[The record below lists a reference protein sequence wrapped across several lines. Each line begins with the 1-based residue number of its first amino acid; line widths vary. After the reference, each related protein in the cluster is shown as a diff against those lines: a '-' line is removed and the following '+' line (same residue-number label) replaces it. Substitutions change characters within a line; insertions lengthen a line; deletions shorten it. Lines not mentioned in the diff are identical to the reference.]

1 METEN
6 KYRGVATLVVVLFIA
21 FFVVLET
28 KLLAGGG
35 SSQTVPGANGYNAGE
50 YTGTG
55 QGNNGEIKVKV
66 TFSDTAIESVEVVEH
81 SESAGICEPA
91 MEQIPQEI
99 VDAIEGVGF
108 LASIPLWLVSLLDSL
123 YSLSPEEV
131 ARRARILPF

>member
-35 SSQTVPGANGYNAGE
+35 SSQTVPGANGYKAGE

-99 VDAIEGVGF
+99 VDAQTYNVDAVSGATMSSKGIMAAVKDAMEQ
-108 LASIPLWLVSLLDSL
+108 ASK
-123 YSLSPEEV
+123 
-131 ARRARILPF
+131 

>member
-35 SSQTVPGANGYNAGE
+35 SSQTVPGANGYNASE
-50 YTGTG
+50 YIGTG

-99 VDAIEGVGF
+99 VDAQTYNVDAVSGATMSSKGIMAAVKDAMEQ
-108 LASIPLWLVSLLDSL
+108 ASK
-123 YSLSPEEV
+123 
-131 ARRARILPF
+131 

>member
-21 FFVVLET
+21 CFVVLET

-99 VDAIEGVGF
+99 VDAQTYNVDAVSGATMSSKGIMAAVKDAMEQ
-108 LASIPLWLVSLLDSL
+108 ASK
-123 YSLSPEEV
+123 
-131 ARRARILPF
+131 